1 MFSNMTHHDTF
12 GELERALEKRGSTMH
27 KLLRA
32 TALTSLLL
40 GTSLAANA
48 ADLPPAPPMAPRAPV
63 AYVPAV
69 PMFSWTGFYV
79 GGNLGGAWG
88 RGNVVDSLFGV
99 NFTNG
104 NSASFVGGG
113 QVGGNYQI
121 GSFVVGAEA
130 DFDWFANNNN
140 SGNGTAVG
148 PAILRVSANDRWETT
163 LAARF
168 GYAWDHALFYGK
180 AGGGWVGAG
189 NFAVTNVGTGGSV
202 TVSNGNTNVGWLVG
216 AGFEYAFTQNW
227 TARLEYDY
235 LALNNASYTVTV
247 PGVGVDTFTNG
258 GRNVQTF
265 TVGVNYLFGM
275 N

>member
-12 GELERALEKRGSTMH
+12 GELERALEQRGSTMH

-69 PMFSWTGFYV
+69 PMFSWTGFYI

-104 NSASFVGGG
+104 NSA
-113 QVGGNYQI
+113 
-121 GSFVVGAEA
+121 
-130 DFDWFANNNN
+130 
-140 SGNGTAVG
+140 
-148 PAILRVSANDRWETT
+148 
-163 LAARF
+163 
-168 GYAWDHALFYGK
+168 
-180 AGGGWVGAG
+180 
-189 NFAVTNVGTGGSV
+189 
-202 TVSNGNTNVGWLVG
+202 
-216 AGFEYAFTQNW
+216 
-227 TARLEYDY
+227 
-235 LALNNASYTVTV
+235 
-247 PGVGVDTFTNG
+247 
-258 GRNVQTF
+258 
-265 TVGVNYLFGM
+265 
-275 N
+275 